1 MATIDKYKLE
11 MDTRQA
17 TTSMKGLTTIVKGF
31 VAVLAVDKIVDFG
44 KAIVQST
51 KQFQTYEN
59 QLRLITNGSE
69 DLNRVM
75 GLLQQSAIASRTSF
89 ADFLDLFVKL
99 RVTTDSLG
107 IAEER
112 VIAVTEKLSQA
123 LQVAGADTATAT
135 AVIRQFGQAMA
146 SGEVRGDEFRSIV
159 EGLGPALAIMARES
173 GLTVGELRKMSRA
186 GELSAEVMFEMFE
199 ASEALT
205 AAFNSQTTTLA
216 QLEVAYDDALD
227 RALVKFGESSFV
239 GKAYQ
244 NVLESL
250 TRTLDKYAET
260 AGALVNIE
268 TPDIMQ
274 GITEGTFSAVKALK
288 ELEIRLEQAQL
299 GSGGGSGRITSEQ
312 AKYLQELSLLEE
324 ILPKVR
330 ELAKAEEERAKAQQE
345 QLRIATENQAELTR
359 LLKEEVSGLDEIQ
372 AKAEKLAKLEFGTP
386 FERATRKLEEAKKVL
401 EELTKAQKVVT
412 ENAHLNEG
420 GLKDFTDQ
428 IESTKLAIA
437 GLTKEVADLADTGDT
452 FQEFYD
458 NVIKDSAEAVQQI
471 EFTNKALE
479 KLNESGLKDTA
490 PLQYAEALKILGEEL
505 DKVEKNTK
513 EINSSVVDF
522 NTGLQE
528 GIEDTQAE
536 LDQLN
541 MNALEKQ
548 ISDIELKFGRDLK
561 KQIKELKELENLSN
575 QAEIDKAIQEVTE
588 ASNEA
593 KAQQIALAKEIHE
606 TQRSFAYG
614 WKEAFESYEDE
625 ATNAAKNAERIF
637 AKTTKGM
644 EDMIVNFAK
653 TGKFEFKSFVAS
665 ILEDLLRAQI
675 QQSIAQI
682 FRTPLSG
689 GGTAGSGLGNIFGG
703 FFANG
708 GFLPSGKFGIAGE
721 SGPELITGPANITPL
736 DGVGGNV
743 TYNINAVDA
752 LSFRQLV
759 ARDPGFIH
767 AVAQKGGSA
776 VPSRR

>member
-17 TTSMKGLTTIVKGF
+17 NTSMKGLTTIVKGF
-31 VAVLAVDKIVDFG
+31 IAVLAVDKIVDFG
-44 KAIVQST
+44 KAIVEST
-51 KQFQTYEN
+51 KQFQTYQN

-75 GLLQQSAIASRTSF
+75 GLLQQSAIRSRTSF

-112 VIAVTEKLSQA
+112 VVAVTEKLSQA

-173 GLTVGELRKMSRA
+173 GTNVGELRKMSRA

-244 NVLESL
+244 DVLESL

-260 AGALVNIE
+260 AGALVNLE
-268 TPDIMQ
+268 APDIMK
-274 GITEGTFSAVKALK
+274 GVEEGTISATNALEEFEARFAELTNNGSGRLFLFGETKKQFDELQKQIGILK
-288 ELEIRLEQAQL
+288 EL
-299 GSGGGSGRITSEQ
+299 SEQ
-312 AKYLQELSLLEE
+312 EKQ
-324 ILPKVR
+324 
-330 ELAKAEEERAKAQQE
+330 LAAEQQE
-345 QLRIATENQAELTR
+345 RLRIATENQAELTR
-359 LLKEEVSGLDEIQ
+359 LLKEEVSGLDEILT
-372 AKAEKLAKLEFGTP
+372 KSEKLAKLEFGTP
-386 FERATRKLEEAKKVL
+386 FEKATRKLEDAKKVL
-401 EELTKAQKVVT
+401 IELTKAQEVVT

-428 IESTKLAIA
+428 IESTELAIA
-437 GLTKEVADLADTGDT
+437 GLTKEVADLADTRDT
-452 FQEFYD
+452 FKEFYD
-458 NVIKDSAEAVQQI
+458 AVIKDSAEAVQQI
-471 EFTNKALE
+471 EFTNRALKE
-479 KLNESGLKDTA
+479 LNESGLEKTA

-513 EINSSVVDF
+513 EIFGSVVDF
-522 NTGLQE
+522 NTSLQE

-541 MNALEKQ
+541 MNKLEKQ
-548 ISDIELKFGRDLK
+548 ISNIETKFSRDLK
-561 KQIKELKELENLSN
+561 KQIKELKELETLSN
-575 QAEIDKAIQEVTE
+575 KAEIDQAIREVTE
-588 ASNEA
+588 ASTAA
-593 KAQQIALAKEIHE
+593 KEQQIALAKEISD

-625 ATNAAKNAERIF
+625 ATNASKNAERIF
-637 AKTTKGM
+637 DKTTKGM

-653 TGKFEFKSFVAS
+653 TGKFEFKSLVAD
-665 ILEDLLRAQI
+665 ILETLLRSQI
-675 QQSIAQI
+675 QQTIANM
-682 FRTPLSG
+682 FKMPGLG
-689 GGTAGSGLGNIFGG
+689 GGGSVGGGLGDLFAG

-708 GFLPSGKFGIAGE
+708 GMIPAGQFGVVGE
-721 SGPELITGPANITPL
+721 RGAELVSGPANVTPL
-736 DGVGGNV
+736 TGGGNV

-752 LSFRQLV
+752 MSFKQMV

-767 AVAQKGGSA
+767 AVAQQGAKKIPGG
-776 VPSRR
+776 R